1 MALFDTL
8 KSRHVIVALLV
19 APLLAVG
26 AWFAVGYWVAGDAM
40 TPLPAEQGSA
50 YPLLERSGCRYAGGR
65 CVLSNGDLDIHVALR
80 GDRLYFTPSVEV
92 DVLIAG
98 LIRLTESVPIESRW
112 HEAEQAWEVALPG
125 VPDSSDRLR
134 VIVSRNDSEFYGE
147 ASMAF
152 TASED

>member
-1 MALFDTL
+1 MALMDTL

-65 CVLSNGDLDIHVALR
+65 CVLSNGDLDIAVTLQ
-80 GDRLYFTPSVEV
+80 GTRLYFAPSVEV
-92 DVLIAG
+92 DVLVAG
-98 LIRLTESVPIESRW
+98 LILLTESVPIKGTWRDEQ
-112 HEAEQAWEVALPG
+112 QAWEVVLPA
-125 VPDSSDRLR
+125 VPTASDRLR

>member
-1 MALFDTL
+1 MALTDTL

-40 TPLPAEQGSA
+40 TPAPAAQGSA

-65 CVLSNGDLDIHVALR
+65 CVLSNGDLDIAVTLE
-80 GDRLYFTPSVEV
+80 GERLYFAPSVEV

-98 LIRLTESVPIESRW
+98 LILLTESVPV
-112 HEAEQAWEVALPG
+112 EAIWRETQQAWEVALPG
-125 VPDSSDRLR
+125 VPSANDRLR

-152 TASED
+152 IASED